1 MEVCYM
7 SMLDDIKAK
16 ADEAGKVSMDQ
27 LNELKEKLP
36 AEKFEELQKLADR
49 NDDGKIDLGDLNS
62 FDFGSLVDDAKKT
75 LGGLFGK

>member
-1 MEVCYM
+1 
-7 SMLDDIKAK
+7 MLDDIKAK

>member
-1 MEVCYM
+1 M

-27 LNELKEKLP
+27 LNELKDKLP

>member
-1 MEVCYM
+1 
-7 SMLDDIKAK
+7 MLDDIKAK

-27 LNELKEKLP
+27 LNELKDKLP

>member
-1 MEVCYM
+1 M